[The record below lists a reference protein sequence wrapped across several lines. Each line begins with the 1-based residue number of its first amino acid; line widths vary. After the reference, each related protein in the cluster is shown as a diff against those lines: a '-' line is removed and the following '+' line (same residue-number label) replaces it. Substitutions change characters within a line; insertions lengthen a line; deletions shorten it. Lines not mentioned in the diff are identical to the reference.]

1 MEDNHEAMRVI
12 IKMPMVSEL
21 VVVVVVVVV
30 VPSGRRWRAG
40 WLTGGR
46 AS

>member
-21 VVVVVVVVV
+21 VVVVVVVV
-30 VPSGRRWRAG
+30 PSGRRWRAG

>member
-30 VPSGRRWRAG
+30 PSGRRWRAG